1 MENHRPQKRIRQR
14 QRRTGNRQG
23 ARLDKAP
30 ASKEQEES
38 MSDNVRLPSLSTF
51 PRLLMH
57 HAQVRPNHPATR
69 EKDMG
74 IWQTWTWSQ
83 VAEEVRAMASGLA
96 ELGFKRGDN
105 LAIIGDNRPR
115 LYWAMYAAQCL
126 GGVPVP
132 MYQDAVAAEMVFVL
146 QDAGIKFAIVEDQEQ
161 VDKLLENKAQC
172 PALQHILYDDPRG
185 MRHYNQP
192 FLHGLDEVQEMGRIH
207 NRNHP
212 DFIDGE
218 IALGKPEDVAVMLY
232 TSGTTGKPKGV
243 CQTHGAFS
251 KAAESGCAF
260 DKLGPEDNILS
271 YLPMAWVGDHLF
283 SFAQATW
290 AGFTINCPE
299 SSDTVMTDMREIGPS
314 YYFAP
319 PRVFENLLTTVM
331 IRMEDAGALKRGMFH
346 YFMGVARRCG
356 AEILDGKPV
365 AAGDRLLYALG
376 KLLVYG
382 PLKNVLGMSRIRVA
396 YTAGAAIGPDLFRF
410 YRSIGV
416 NLKQL
421 YGSTETCAAVCL
433 QPDGHIKLDTVG
445 PPAPGVEVKIA
456 DSGEVMVRGKV
467 MLKEYYKRPDA
478 TAEVIDAEGYFHTGD
493 AGFFDEDG
501 HLKIIDRAKDVG
513 KLANGAMFAPNY
525 IENKLKFFPQIKEA
539 VCFGHDRSEV
549 CAFINIDMGA
559 VGNWAERRGIAYS
572 GYVDLATKAEV
583 VQLVQE
589 CVERANAE
597 LAHDPMLADSQ
608 VHRFIVLH
616 KELDPDD
623 DELTRTRKVR
633 RGFIAEK
640 YAVLIDALYSGKAS
654 QFIETEVKFEDGR
667 KGRVSADLKIRE
679 AKAYPVAARRAA

>member
-1 MENHRPQKRIRQR
+1 
-14 QRRTGNRQG
+14 
-23 ARLDKAP
+23 
-30 ASKEQEES
+30 
-38 MSDNVRLPSLSTF
+38 MSDDVRLQSLSTF

-57 HAQVRPNHPATR
+57 HAQARPNHPATR

-132 MYQDAVAAEMVFVL
+132 MYQDAVAAEMIFVL

-172 PALQHILYDDPRG
+172 PALQHVLYDDPRG

-212 DFIDGE
+212 EFIDGE
-218 IALGKPEDVAVMLY
+218 IALGQSEDVAVMLY

-243 CQTHGAFS
+243 CQTHCAFI
-251 KAAESGCAF
+251 KAAQSGCEF

-283 SFAQATW
+283 SFAQAGY

-299 SSDTVMTDMREIGPS
+299 SGDTVMTDMREIGPS

-319 PRVFENLLTTVM
+319 PRVFENLLTQVM
-331 IRMEDAGALKRGMFH
+331 IRMEDASAIKRNLFH

-365 AAGDRLLYALG
+365 SGSDRLLYALG
-376 KLLVYG
+376 NFLVFG
-382 PLKNVLGMSRIRVA
+382 PLRNVLGMSRIRVA

-421 YGSTETCAAVCL
+421 YGSTETGFTVAMHRNGAVA
-433 QPDGHIKLDTVG
+433 PDSVGAPLD
-445 PPAPGVEVKIA
+445 GVELA
-456 DSGEVMVRGKV
+456 FTAGEEVLVRSPG
-467 MLKEYYKRPDA
+467 LFREYLGNAEA
-478 TAEVIDAEGYFHTGD
+478 TRRARDEGGWFATGD
-493 AGFFDEDG
+493 IGRIGSDG
-501 HLKIIDRAKDVG
+501 QLRIIDRAGDVG
-513 KLANGAMFAPNY
+513 TLTDGAFFSPRQ
-525 IENKLKFFPQIKEA
+525 IENRIKASPYVREA
-539 VCFGHDRSEV
+539 IALGAGRGMV
-549 CAFINIDMGA
+549 CAMIDINTPA
-559 VGNWAERRGIAYS
+559 VGRWADGQGISFTGHA
-572 GYVDLATKAEV
+572 DLASREEVLGLIAGVLAE
-583 VQLVQE
+583 
-589 CVERANAE
+589 ANAQM
-597 LAHDPMLADSQ
+597 ARDPAYAACQ
-608 VHRFIVLH
+608 VHRFLLLP
-616 KELDPDD
+616 KELDADD
-623 DELTRTRKVR
+623 GVLTRTGKIR
-633 RGFIAEK
+633 RDVVAERF
-640 YAVLIDALYSGKAS
+640 AGLIEALYGGRDVAPNP
-654 QFIETEVKFEDGR
+654 FAGEVHGGDTEAGDVRIGDV
-667 KGRVSADLKIRE
+667 RVVSTAG
-679 AKAYPVAARRAA
+679 ARRAA